1 MGFHLESGGDGPRD
15 SGYFSSGDKRRSQ
28 SSMARRGSKDITAA
42 YHMRQSSYGR
52 NSPDSDDAASVTST
66 TSEREER
73 ALLSHHTH
81 TRSETP
87 TGDNVFDRLSKS
99 QTHSSSAKRYN

>member
-1 MGFHLESGGDGPRD
+1 
-15 SGYFSSGDKRRSQ
+15 
-28 SSMARRGSKDITAA
+28 
-42 YHMRQSSYGR
+42 MRQSSYGR

>member
-1 MGFHLESGGDGPRD
+1 MGFHLEFGDCPRD

-52 NSPDSDDAASVTST
+52 SSPDSDDAASVTST
-66 TSEREER
+66 TSEREKR
-73 ALLSHHTH
+73 ALM
-81 TRSETP
+81 
-87 TGDNVFDRLSKS
+87 
-99 QTHSSSAKRYN
+99 RYDH